1 MPCFLHYRSTLAA
14 ILRSIFLCI
23 AYPTGRMS
31 WNYKAPPGVETPI
44 LLQIFNPTFWVMVE
58 LCLGVWAA
66 NLPALG
72 PMIRNMKVTAIIG
85 STLGSMYRRM
95 SYARTSRSK
104 SKSKSKSRTE
114 SIKVSDMSSS
124 QERIHEG
131 AEPYSIAMVQPSINN
146 PTHQQLAAYRGFDPS
161 LTSRDA

>member
-1 MPCFLHYRSTLAA
+1 LAA

-31 WNYKAPPGVETPI
+31 WNYKAPPGVETP
-44 LLQIFNPTFWVMVE
+44 LVLQVFNPTFWVMVE

-95 SYARTSRSK
+95 SYARTSRSRSK

-114 SIKVSDMSSS
+114 TLKASDLSSS
-124 QERIHEG
+124 QERIHDGTES
-131 AEPYSIAMVQPSINN
+131 YSIPMVQPAINN